1 MAKKEKNEVKVEQ
14 TLDKVNDS
22 KIDIVIQ
29 LLKDIKQLLEEK
41 KTKEQNENRWR
52 I

>member
-1 MAKKEKNEVKVEQ
+1 MAKKVKNEVKVEQ
-14 TLDKVNDS
+14 TLEMN
-22 KIDIVIQ
+22 IVIQ
-29 LLKDIKQLLEEK
+29 LLQDIKQLLEEK